1 MISWFAFPCLPNR
14 GIQGNCKSGIYFVIW
29 ALDFFTTWRNPKQE
43 FFYLGPSHI
52 PTGNCKMGNAHWE
65 DTSSP
70 LHCALVLSLIEIT
83 DTIYICAT
91 GLSEE
96 MICLKSSVIFHVS
109 NLYSTYSKYA
119 MPFQQKN
126 SFFDKGI
133 SWTIVLDIDRLYVT
147 ANFLMNVSTCFN
159 WNQLN
164 VASVMYQPV
173 LENLLRQADPVF
185 QVHRARLCLAIFL
198 SSTQLLRNLLSLSS
212 LLRRRYSVL

>member
-1 MISWFAFPCLPNR
+1 MRRNGRCIPAADN
-14 GIQGNCKSGIYFVIW
+14 
-29 ALDFFTTWRNPKQE
+29 TTATAAAARRRDSDAKAQ
-43 FFYLGPSHI
+43 
-52 PTGNCKMGNAHWE
+52 
-65 DTSSP
+65 
-70 LHCALVLSLIEIT
+70 IEIRKHWPT
-83 DTIYICAT
+83 WTWKTRRTRTRALRIRAGFCASGQNPRLR
-91 GLSEE
+91 GLDVLFDETEE
-96 MICLKSSVIFHVS
+96 VSSKMK
-109 NLYSTYSKYA
+109 NKYA